1 MIVYL
6 VAAIV
11 ATVFGIVL
19 LIHRRQRSRPQT
31 YQVVMA
37 EYLWQP
43 RKYR

>member
-6 VAAIV
+6 VAATV

-31 YQVVMA
+31 CQVVMA